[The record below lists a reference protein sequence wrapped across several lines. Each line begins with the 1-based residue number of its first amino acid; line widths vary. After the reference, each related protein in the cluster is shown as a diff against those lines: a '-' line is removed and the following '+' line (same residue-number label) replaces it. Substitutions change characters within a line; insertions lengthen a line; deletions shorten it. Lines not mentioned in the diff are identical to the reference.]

1 MNPELEALKRALLD
15 HKHNG
20 LDGTK
25 ELQNYSFVTATLPG
39 TMPATAANYGIF
51 FIATFPCSVKAVS
64 MVQTTAGSDGG
75 AVTLQLERLQGTEAP
90 DAGDELLTTAFNL
103 KGTANTVQEGIL
115 VARKTLTAL
124 APGDRLC
131 LKDAGTLTA
140 VAGLNV
146 TVELQY

>member
-1 MNPELEALKRALLD
+1 MNPQIEELKRALLD
-15 HKHNG
+15 HKHSG

-25 ELQNYSFVTATLPG
+25 PLTEYSFVTATLPG
-39 TMPATAANYGIF
+39 TIPATAANYGIF
-51 FIATFPCSVKAVS
+51 FTATFPCSVKAVS
-64 MVQTTAGSDGG
+64 MVQTTAGTG
-75 AVTLQLERLQGTEAP
+75 AGTVTLQLERLQGTEAP
-90 DAGDELLTTAFNL
+90 DAGDELLATAFNL
-103 KGTANTVQEGIL
+103 KATANTVQEGVL

-131 LKDAGTLTA
+131 LKDVGTLTS